1 MKQRIINVLVGFVL
15 WIALYLLYNTFFETK
30 IGECEMLIVAFFM
43 SIGNEFLVPMMVRW
57 GQDKGWV
64 SRN

>member
-1 MKQRIINVLVGFVL
+1 MKQRIINVLVGFIL

-30 IGECEMLIVAFFM
+30 IGEWEMLIVAFFM

-57 GQDKGWV
+57 GQNKGWV

>member
-1 MKQRIINVLVGFVL
+1 
-15 WIALYLLYNTFFETK
+15 
-30 IGECEMLIVAFFM
+30 MLIVAFFM

-64 SRN
+64 SKN